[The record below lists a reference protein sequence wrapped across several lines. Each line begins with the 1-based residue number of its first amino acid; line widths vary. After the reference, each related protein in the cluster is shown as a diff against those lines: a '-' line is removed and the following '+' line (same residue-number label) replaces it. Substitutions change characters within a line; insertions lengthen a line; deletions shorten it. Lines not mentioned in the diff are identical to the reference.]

1 MLRLA
6 RGSLSFSCFPLTQ
19 VKDISVSNTT
29 QRSFS
34 HFPGDGSSGGSMA
47 AQEHPSHRQM
57 DGVNILIK
65 HLGRRFLFTSRLLGS
80 DISQSVRSFLSN
92 PFRLPRTPSHK
103 HTAPPSSPLL
113 SLSPSLI
120 NSADVGSE
128 RGKRSR
134 SRRVDCQTA
143 WSGSERSRLHTS
155 MW

>member
-19 VKDISVSNTT
+19 VKDISISNTT

-34 HFPGDGSSGGSMA
+34 HCPGDGSSVA
-47 AQEHPSHRQM
+47 AQERPSHRQM
-57 DGVNILIK
+57 DGVDILIR

-80 DISQSVRSFLSN
+80 DISQSIPSFLSN
-92 PFRLPRTPSHK
+92 PFCLPRTPSHK
-103 HTAPPSSPLL
+103 HTPPPPSPL
-113 SLSPSLI
+113 SLSASLI

-128 RGKRSR
+128 RGKR

-143 WSGSERSRLHTS
+143 WSGSERSRLQTS